1 MITKEQALTILENKD
16 LEKGLNAYLSI
27 KRLCRETDVSCDR
40 DFWRIYRAFYRMR
53 RNDEFAEKYFAILQK
68 YKNESETSFEKV
80 FYEIYSV
87 TDRCEVSFASKLLNL
102 LDGRAPI
109 WDSVLATKVFGYK
122 LPYTYVKNR
131 DVLCVRQY
139 ESYKAAF
146 LDYVSSPEG
155 KMLIDLFTSR
165 FPDADI
171 SEVKKVDF
179 ILWKSAAL

>member
-1 MITKEQALTILENKD
+1 MITKEQAQTILENKD

-27 KRLCRETDVSCDR
+27 KRRCRETDVSCDK

-102 LDGRAPI
+102 LDG
-109 WDSVLATKVFGYK
+109 
-122 LPYTYVKNR
+122 
-131 DVLCVRQY
+131 
-139 ESYKAAF
+139 
-146 LDYVSSPEG
+146 
-155 KMLIDLFTSR
+155 
-165 FPDADI
+165 
-171 SEVKKVDF
+171 
-179 ILWKSAAL
+179 